1 MKLGNIST
9 HINAHGLMVKKD
21 AFSKCDFDNFMSVLK
36 CFKDKKPIPKIDD
49 SETILRILVEF
60 SRIKLK

>member
-1 MKLGNIST
+1 
-9 HINAHGLMVKKD
+9 MVKKD